1 MKPQIESGHCSACL
15 GPLERGRSGVWWH
28 TGTPCGRGPARFVLG
43 PAPDES
49 PTPDEGAGRQQ
60 QSPRDRQIRDPGR
73 NR

>member
-1 MKPQIESGHCSACL
+1 MTGIPPIQTGHCSECRE
-15 GPLERGRSGVWWH
+15 PVERGRSGVWWH

-43 PAPDES
+43 PAPDEG
-49 PTPDEGAGRQQ
+49 TGRQQ